1 MTVGP
6 LHARPHPAVA
16 EVADQVHTS
25 RPMMNVAAM
34 IRLAVTTRRAHRDRA
49 MAAGMVAWVV
59 ADHGRVGG
67 LQGQV
72 AAGAAHRDPGVR
84 RGQGRGVVDAVPDNG
99 DALPAGFQFPH
110 SGDLVVGAVA
120 SRARR

>member
-1 MTVGP
+1 
-6 LHARPHPAVA
+6 
-16 EVADQVHTS
+16 
-25 RPMMNVAAM
+25 M

-59 ADHGRVGG
+59 ADHDRVGG